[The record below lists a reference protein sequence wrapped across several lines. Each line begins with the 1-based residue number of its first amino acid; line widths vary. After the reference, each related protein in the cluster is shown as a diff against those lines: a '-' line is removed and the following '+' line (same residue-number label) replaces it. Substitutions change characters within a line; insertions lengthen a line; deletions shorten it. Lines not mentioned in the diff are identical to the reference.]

1 MVLQSYGLMAMR
13 VTYSLACSVLW
24 LKIDKKKRKNIFRR
38 KGLLKFQLEFDYHR
52 CIINVSNQ

>member
-24 LKIDKKKRKNIFRR
+24 LKIDKKKEKKSLDER
-38 KGLLKFQLEFDYHR
+38 GY
-52 CIINVSNQ
+52 